1 MSYDAALRREE
12 ICSLET
18 TGIDPAHRMLRIR
31 AEKTKNRTETIVPY
45 SPAKSELLGRYLP
58 IRRAPS
64 RERGPLFLSES
75 YRNHGQPNFDLD
87 LVQSNRARGRT
98 VQSASFYATQPSASL
113 PQYSSCSTR
122 WTAKQEKLQL
132 LDSCFFL
139 TSPFI
144 ELTSHF
150 DRPWVT
156 ETLAGIISRRNSSL
170 QGADFRLSDPRHFFG
185 RDSGGIERPTR

>member
-1 MSYDAALRREE
+1 MVRF
-12 ICSLET
+12 
-18 TGIDPAHRMLRIR
+18 PAHRMLRIR
-31 AEKTKNRTETIVPY
+31 AEKTKNRTERIVPY

-64 RERGPLFLSES
+64 RERGPLFRSES
-75 YRNHGQPNFDLD
+75 YRYHGQPISIWTWSKVIARVAERCDLP
-87 LVQSNRARGRT
+87 R
-98 VQSASFYATQPSASL
+98 FIL

-122 WTAKQEKLQL
+122 WTAKQEKLQP
-132 LDSCFFL
+132 LDSCFFS

-144 ELTSHF
+144 ELTRYA
-150 DRPWVT
+150 DRSWVT
-156 ETLAGIISRRNSSL
+156 ETFAGIISRRNSSL